1 MDYTGGLSPEEI
13 RRIDRIM
20 DLEWM
25 EFAEGWEWHA
35 LNYVNPLPP
44 MIPYPSYCVS
54 RRCGWCRFTIKPGD
68 LITARASGGTE
79 TVAFELCDS
88 FNDEK
93 LHATFRRCTS
103 DHESCATIG
112 YHVECS
118 EIASSFGLDKRA
130 FVQVARYS
138 YEPSVQEDERRREW
152 ILNHLHQI
160 MSKKFTNL
168 PPEIL
173 LMVSKYLVLHYAIAS
188 LSHVSRSRQCTIEPL
203 KDVWATHLVVDGVEY
218 VASLSNMPKP
228 GSRLI
233 WRESMSQ
240 EKTHLFI
247 SEDHLGI
254 RQIVNDPGAVTS
266 QQGSPGWWR
275 TLPITS
281 KVLSFSDDG
290 LKLRSFAA
298 APLNPTICWPHPM
311 APDALKNMAYHV
323 TKDSSS
329 SLGMTIEARMVAL
342 EFNEPEIMGY
352 SACWYKDQLVDL
364 HTHKAEESLAFY
376 RELDEMAK
384 QKLAKEK
391 SDDST
396 AIPSPYWTYH
406 PLNAGERV
414 EQVWLRTKKEADGK
428 DTSEDERRPKISDTS
443 TEITIS
449 LVTNQSRT
457 LTIGRNSSPHSEWKC
472 ISKDSTES
480 PMLVYFSPGL
490 GGISLFAS
498 PTMKGSDKETSPA
511 ELAPES
517 GTDLA
522 ETLEVSLDAVREV
535 QICREQ
541 FDKGTSSIS
550 GLLFQCK
557 DGSQA
562 CVGKFRFDHAKE
574 VVSVADST
582 CFYLGTRHS
591 NQENR
596 VLVEF
601 CLSKPENKSANA
613 NMAEFNKL
621 NNDYTKSTYAKVCSD
636 HNEKQLEP
644 VVASKD
650 EDEKLSPLQ
659 KHVQFWDRDN
669 DGIINPWDV
678 YYGFREL
685 GFGLFFSI
693 GSLLIPIF
701 FSYPTRLGHS
711 WLPDPLFRI
720 YVNDIHKAKH
730 GSDTGIF
737 DFDGNFSPERFEQMF
752 QRFDTSGNGG
762 LTAEDLWRLW
772 AKDRCA
778 ADPAGWT
785 FAFMEWWTTYVL
797 LQEDGVVKRDDLR
810 ACYDGSLFWR
820 IKDDREKSSESMD
833 RKSFGMRNF
842 FASI

>member
-13 RRIDRIM
+13 HRIDRIM

-68 LITARASGGTE
+68 LITASASGGTE
-79 TVAFELCDS
+79 TVAFESCDS

-118 EIASSFGLDKRA
+118 EIASSFGLDKRT

-173 LMVSKYLVLHYAIAS
+173 LMANKHLVLHHAIAS

-203 KDVWATHLVVDGVEY
+203 KDVWATHLDLDGIEY
-218 VASLSNMPKP
+218 IASLSNTPKP
-228 GSRLI
+228 GSRLL
-233 WRESMSQ
+233 WREAKEQ
-240 EKTHLFI
+240 EESYLFI

-266 QQGSPGWWR
+266 KQGNSGWWR

-281 KVLSFSDDG
+281 KFLSFSDDG

-298 APLNPTICWPHPM
+298 APLNPTICWPYPM
-311 APDALKNMAYHV
+311 TPDALKNMAYHV
-323 TKDSSS
+323 TKNSSS

-342 EFNEPEIMGY
+342 EFNEPEITGY
-352 SACWYKDQLVDL
+352 SACWYKDQLVNL
-364 HTHKAEESLAFY
+364 HTHKAEESMAFY

-384 QKLAKEK
+384 QKLTKEK

-396 AIPSPYWTYH
+396 ASSSLHWTYH
-406 PLNAGERV
+406 PLNPGEHV
-414 EQVWLRTKKEADGK
+414 EQVCLRTKKETDEK
-428 DTSEDERRPKISDTS
+428 DTSEDEVRPKTSDTA
-443 TEITIS
+443 TETAIS
-449 LVTNQSRT
+449 LVTNHSRT
-457 LTIGRNSSPHSEWKC
+457 LTMGRNSSTHSEWKC

-480 PMLVYFSPGL
+480 PMLVYFSPRL

-498 PTMKGSDKETSPA
+498 PTVKGSDKETSLA
-511 ELAPES
+511 ELGPES
-517 GTDLA
+517 ETGLAGTP
-522 ETLEVSLDAVREV
+522 EVSLDAVREV

-541 FDKGTSSIS
+541 FDKVTSSIS
-550 GLLFQCK
+550 GLLFRYK

-574 VVSVADST
+574 VVSLADPT
-582 CFYLGTRHS
+582 CFHLGTRRL
-591 NQENR
+591 NQDNR

-601 CLSKPENKSANA
+601 CLSKPE
-613 NMAEFNKL
+613 
-621 NNDYTKSTYAKVCSD
+621 Y
-636 HNEKQLEP
+636 
-644 VVASKD
+644 
-650 EDEKLSPLQ
+650 EDESLEWRGSSWKGTFPREMMLLM
-659 KHVQFWDRDN
+659 DN
-669 DGIINPWDV
+669 
-678 YYGFREL
+678 
-685 GFGLFFSI
+685 
-693 GSLLIPIF
+693 
-701 FSYPTRLGHS
+701 
-711 WLPDPLFRI
+711 
-720 YVNDIHKAKH
+720 
-730 GSDTGIF
+730 
-737 DFDGNFSPERFEQMF
+737 
-752 QRFDTSGNGG
+752 
-762 LTAEDLWRLW
+762 
-772 AKDRCA
+772 
-778 ADPAGWT
+778 
-785 FAFMEWWTTYVL
+785 
-797 LQEDGVVKRDDLR
+797 
-810 ACYDGSLFWR
+810 
-820 IKDDREKSSESMD
+820 
-833 RKSFGMRNF
+833 
-842 FASI
+842 

>member
-79 TVAFELCDS
+79 TVAFESCDS
-88 FNDEK
+88 FNDER

-138 YEPSVQEDERRREW
+138 YEPTVQEDERRREW

-173 LMVSKYLVLHYAIAS
+173 LMINKHLVLHYAIAS

-203 KDVWATHLVVDGVEY
+203 KDVWATHFVLDGIEY
-218 VASLSNMPKP
+218 IASVSNTPKP
-228 GSRLI
+228 GSRLL
-233 WRESMSQ
+233 WRELRSR
-240 EKTHLFI
+240 EDNFLFI

-266 QQGSPGWWR
+266 KQGNSGWWR

-281 KVLSFSDDG
+281 KFLSVSDDG

-298 APLNPTICWPHPM
+298 APLNPTICWPYPM
-311 APDALKNMAYHV
+311 APDTLKNMAYHV

-342 EFNEPEIMGY
+342 EFNEPKITGY
-352 SACWYKDQLVDL
+352 SACWYKGQLVDL

-384 QKLAKEK
+384 QKVIKEK

-396 AIPSPYWTYH
+396 ASSSPHWTYH
-406 PLNAGERV
+406 PLNPGERV
-414 EQVWLRTKKEADGK
+414 EQVWLRSRKQADEK
-428 DTSEDERRPKISDTS
+428 DTPEDERRPKTS
-443 TEITIS
+443 ETATETAIL
-449 LVTNQSRT
+449 LVSNQSRT
-457 LTIGRNSSPHSEWKC
+457 LTMGGSSSTHSEWKC
-472 ISKDSTES
+472 IYSDSTES
-480 PMLVYFSPGL
+480 PMLVYFSPRL

-498 PTMKGSDKETSPA
+498 QTVKGSDKETSPA
-511 ELAPES
+511 GLAPES
-517 GTDLA
+517 ETDLGEA
-522 ETLEVSLDAVREV
+522 PEVSLDAVREV

-550 GLLFQCK
+550 GLLFRYK

-562 CVGKFRFDHAKE
+562 CMGKFRFDHAKE
-574 VVSVADST
+574 VVSVADSK
-582 CFYLGTRHS
+582 CFYLGTRYS
-591 NQENR
+591 NQDNR

-601 CLSKPENKSANA
+601 CLSKPE
-613 NMAEFNKL
+613 
-621 NNDYTKSTYAKVCSD
+621 Y
-636 HNEKQLEP
+636 
-644 VVASKD
+644 
-650 EDEKLSPLQ
+650 EDE
-659 KHVQFWDRDN
+659 
-669 DGIINPWDV
+669 
-678 YYGFREL
+678 
-685 GFGLFFSI
+685 
-693 GSLLIPIF
+693 SLEWR
-701 FSYPTRLGHS
+701 SS
-711 WLPDPLFRI
+711 
-720 YVNDIHKAKH
+720 
-730 GSDTGIF
+730 
-737 DFDGNFSPERFEQMF
+737 
-752 QRFDTSGNGG
+752 
-762 LTAEDLWRLW
+762 LWRGSFP
-772 AKDRCA
+772 R
-778 ADPAGWT
+778 
-785 FAFMEWWTTYVL
+785 EIL
-797 LQEDGVVKRDDLR
+797 LLMG
-810 ACYDGSLFWR
+810 
-820 IKDDREKSSESMD
+820 
-833 RKSFGMRNF
+833 N
-842 FASI
+842 

>member
-1 MDYTGGLSPEEI
+1 MDFAGGLSSDEI

-54 RRCGWCRFTIKPGD
+54 RRCGWCRFSIKPGD

-79 TVAFELCDS
+79 TVAFESCDS

-138 YEPSVQEDERRREW
+138 YEPSVQQDERRREW

-160 MSKKFTNL
+160 MSEKFASL

-173 LMVSKYLVLHYAIAS
+173 LMICKNLVLHYAIAS
-188 LSHVSRSRQCTIEPL
+188 LSHVSRSIQCTIEPL
-203 KDVWATHLVVDGVEY
+203 KDVWATHFDLDGIEY
-218 VASLSNMPKP
+218 TTSLSNMPKP
-228 GSRLI
+228 GSSLL
-233 WRESMSQ
+233 WREVEGQQ
-240 EKTHLFI
+240 ENYLFI

-266 QQGSPGWWR
+266 VQGSSGWWR

-298 APLNPTICWPHPM
+298 APLNPTICWPYPM
-311 APDALKNMAYHV
+311 TPNAMKNMAYHV

-329 SLGMTIEARMVAL
+329 SLGMTIEAQMVAL
-342 EFNEPEIMGY
+342 EFNEPEITGY

-396 AIPSPYWTYH
+396 TSSSPHWTYH
-406 PLNAGERV
+406 PLNLGERV
-414 EQVWLRTKKEADGK
+414 EQVWLRSRKEASEK
-428 DTSEDERRPKISDTS
+428 DTTEDERRPKTSDTA
-443 TEITIS
+443 TEAAIL

-457 LTIGRNSSPHSEWKC
+457 LTIGRSSSPRSEWKC
-472 ISKDSTES
+472 IAKES
-480 PMLVYFSPGL
+480 MENPMIVYFSPRL

-498 PTMKGSDKETSPA
+498 PTVKGSDKETLPA
-511 ELAPES
+511 RLAHES
-517 GTDLA
+517 ETDLVQ
-522 ETLEVSLDAVREV
+522 TSEVSLDAVREV

-541 FDKGTSSIS
+541 SEKVNSSIS
-550 GLLFQCK
+550 GLLFLYK

-562 CVGKFRFDHAKE
+562 CMGKFRFDHAKE
-574 VVSVADST
+574 IVSVADST
-582 CFYLGTRHS
+582 RFYLGTRYLDQG
-591 NQENR
+591 NQ
-596 VLVEF
+596 VLREF
-601 CLSKPENKSANA
+601 CLSKPEY
-613 NMAEFNKL
+613 EDEPL
-621 NNDYTKSTYAKVCSD
+621 EWKSTLWK
-636 HNEKQLEP
+636 
-644 VVASKD
+644 
-650 EDEKLSPLQ
+650 
-659 KHVQFWDRDN
+659 
-669 DGIINPWDV
+669 
-678 YYGFREL
+678 
-685 GFGLFFSI
+685 
-693 GSLLIPIF
+693 GSLPREIML
-701 FSYPTRLGHS
+701 LM
-711 WLPDPLFRI
+711 
-720 YVNDIHKAKH
+720 
-730 GSDTGIF
+730 
-737 DFDGNFSPERFEQMF
+737 GNQM
-752 QRFDTSGNGG
+752 G
-762 LTAEDLWRLW
+762 LLN
-772 AKDRCA
+772 
-778 ADPAGWT
+778 
-785 FAFMEWWTTYVL
+785 
-797 LQEDGVVKRDDLR
+797 
-810 ACYDGSLFWR
+810 
-820 IKDDREKSSESMD
+820 I
-833 RKSFGMRNF
+833 
-842 FASI
+842 

>member
-54 RRCGWCRFTIKPGD
+54 RRCGWCRFSIKPGD
-68 LITARASGGTE
+68 LITASQLHSLSTSRINTNSVKGASGGTE
-79 TVAFELCDS
+79 TVAFESCDS

-160 MSKKFTNL
+160 MSEKFTNL

-173 LMVSKYLVLHYAIAS
+173 LMMNKHLVLHYAIAS
-188 LSHVSRSRQCTIEPL
+188 LSHVSRSIQCTIEPL
-203 KDVWATHLVVDGVEY
+203 KDVWATHLDLDGIEY
-218 VASLSNMPKP
+218 IASLSNTPKP
-228 GSRLI
+228 GSRLL
-233 WRESMSQ
+233 WGELKGHG
-240 EKTHLFI
+240 EKILFI

-254 RQIVNDPGAVTS
+254 RQVVDDPGAVTS
-266 QQGSPGWWR
+266 KQGSSGWWR
-275 TLPITS
+275 TLPVTS

-298 APLNPTICWPHPM
+298 APLNPTICWPYPM
-311 APDALKNMAYHV
+311 TPDALKNMAYHV

-342 EFNEPEIMGY
+342 EFNEPEITGY
-352 SACWYKDQLVDL
+352 SACWYKEQLVDL
-364 HTHKAEESLAFY
+364 HTHKAEESLDFY

-396 AIPSPYWTYH
+396 AGSSPHWTYH
-406 PLNAGERV
+406 PLNPGERV
-414 EQVWLRTKKEADGK
+414 EQVWLRTKKEVDEK
-428 DTSEDERRPKISDTS
+428 DTTEDERRSKTS
-443 TEITIS
+443 ETTNETSIS

-457 LTIGRNSSPHSEWKC
+457 LIMGRSSSPHSEWKC

-480 PMLVYFSPGL
+480 PILVYFSPRL

-498 PTMKGSDKETSPA
+498 PTVRGSDKETSPA
-511 ELAPES
+511 GLAPES
-517 GTDLA
+517 ETDLV
-522 ETLEVSLDAVREV
+522 ETPEVSLDAVGEV

-541 FDKGTSSIS
+541 SEKRTSSIS
-550 GLLFQCK
+550 GLLFRYK

-574 VVSVADST
+574 VMSVADST
-582 CFYLGTRHS
+582 CFYLGTRYLDQG
-591 NQENR
+591 NQ
-596 VLVEF
+596 VLGEF
-601 CLSKPENKSANA
+601 CLSKSE
-613 NMAEFNKL
+613 
-621 NNDYTKSTYAKVCSD
+621 Y
-636 HNEKQLEP
+636 
-644 VVASKD
+644 
-650 EDEKLSPLQ
+650 EDE
-659 KHVQFWDRDN
+659 
-669 DGIINPWDV
+669 
-678 YYGFREL
+678 
-685 GFGLFFSI
+685 
-693 GSLLIPIF
+693 SL
-701 FSYPTRLGHS
+701 
-711 WLPDPLFRI
+711 
-720 YVNDIHKAKH
+720 
-730 GSDTGIF
+730 
-737 DFDGNFSPERFEQMF
+737 
-752 QRFDTSGNGG
+752 
-762 LTAEDLWRLW
+762 
-772 AKDRCA
+772 
-778 ADPAGWT
+778 
-785 FAFMEWWTTYVL
+785 EW
-797 LQEDGVVKRDDLR
+797 
-810 ACYDGSLFWR
+810 
-820 IKDDREKSSESMD
+820 KSSLWKGSFPRETMLMMD
-833 RKSFGMRNF
+833 N
-842 FASI
+842 